1 MLPLSLQVPASIV
14 LLAGGVVACFA
25 GFRLFKLVL
34 GIYGFILGALVA
46 SSMVGTAET
55 WAMVAAAVA
64 GGALGAVVLVAA
76 YFAGVAVM
84 GAALGAMLVNVGW
97 SLVRTG
103 DPHPVALIAFAA
115 IGALVA
121 LYFQRHVIIIVTAFG
136 GAWTMM
142 IGASALMMGKAGRA
156 ASAST
161 DVWVVYPGQA
171 GSPGP
176 WVYAAWIALSLVGL
190 YVQLHHAPARK
201 KPKKE

>member
-55 WAMVAAAVA
+55 WALVAAAVPA
-64 GGALGAVVLVAA
+64 ARFSAVVLVAA
-76 YFAGVAVM
+76 YFAGVALM

-115 IGALVA
+115 IGALSP
-121 LYFQRHVIIIVTAFG
+121 VT
-136 GAWTMM
+136 
-142 IGASALMMGKAGRA
+142 SATSSSSSPHLAAPGR
-156 ASAST
+156 
-161 DVWVVYPGQA
+161 
-171 GSPGP
+171 
-176 WVYAAWIALSLVGL
+176 
-190 YVQLHHAPARK
+190 
-201 KPKKE
+201 